1 MNDHTPMT
9 ALIVE
14 DDDDTRANLCDI
26 LEMDGFRVDAVATA
40 REALTDRDWPNVAM
54 VVLDRRLPD
63 GSAEELLP
71 RLKELAPEADVIVA
85 TGYADLDGAI
95 AALRNGAADYVL
107 KPINADVLRNR
118 LTRIVDRRRLTQAK
132 ARSDAAFRSL
142 VEVAPSTTFIMRL
155 DGTIVYLNPFAE
167 KLTGY
172 GAGEVEGRDFAEIF
186 ATGSSPDAHW
196 TRRLGLGPRCRPIRR
211 LLDTVRC
218 KDGSCRLIAWN
229 AEPLE
234 DFRAQPAV
242 LAIGHDLT
250 EINEAQKKALQ
261 AERLAAIGQMMAG
274 LTHESRN
281 ALQRS
286 KACLD
291 MLEMEVED
299 RPAAL
304 ELVRRIERAQEHLQ
318 QLYEEVRDYAAPIIL
333 KRESCDLQAIWR
345 ECWSDLAHSHE
356 PNQIQLRESVDA
368 GDTNCSVDRFR
379 LSQVFRNIFENAI
392 SVMADGGEITVCC
405 RAAQING
412 HPALRLS
419 FLDAGPGLSGEQRAR
434 MFDPFFTTKTKGTGL
449 GMAIAKRII
458 QSHGGLIEAGQRP
471 GPGAEIIITLPRQ
484 SIE

>member
-1 MNDHTPMT
+1 MNDDLPMT

-26 LEMDGFRVDAVATA
+26 LELDGFHVEAVATA
-40 REALTDRDWPNVAM
+40 REALTDRDWSNVAM

-63 GSAEELLP
+63 GSAEDLLP

-107 KPINADVLRNR
+107 KPINAHVFRNR

-142 VEVAPSTTFIMRL
+142 VEVAPSTTFILRP
-155 DGTIVYLNPFAE
+155 DGTIAYLNPYAE

-172 GAGEVEGRDFAEIF
+172 AAGEVEGRDFAEIF
-186 ATGSSPDAHW
+186 ATGPAESHW
-196 TRRLGLGPRCRPIRR
+196 TRQLVNGPRCRPIRK
-211 LLDTVRC
+211 LQDTVRC

-234 DFRAQPAV
+234 DFRERPAL

-250 EINEAQKKALQ
+250 ELHEAQQKALQ

-304 ELVRRIERAQEHLQ
+304 ELVQRIERAQNHLQ
-318 QLYEEVRDYAAPIIL
+318 QLYEEVRDYAAPIVL
-333 KRESCDLQAIWR
+333 EREPCDLRSIWR
-345 ECWSDLAHSHE
+345 ECWSDLAHVHE
-356 PNQIQLRESVDA
+356 PKRIELEESVAA
-368 GDTNCSVDRFR
+368 GGARCSVDRFR

-392 SVMADGGEITVCC
+392 SEMAPGGRMSVCC
-405 RAAQING
+405 RAATLAG
-412 HPALRLS
+412 RPALRLS
-419 FLDAGPGLSGEQRAR
+419 FIDSGPGLNDEQRAHI
-434 MFDPFFTTKTKGTGL
+434 FEPFFTTKAKGTGL
-449 GMAIAKRII
+449 GMPICRRII
-458 QSHGGLIEAGQRP
+458 QAHGGQIEAGERRA
-471 GPGAEIIITLPRQ
+471 PGAEILVILPGE
-484 SIE
+484 I